1 MTTPIRRPADTP
13 RERARMEQIARADIA
28 AFGTGRAEMANAMI
42 EQSGIRVRPERSRGR
57 AAGINPSGRFEPT
70 SRDVFDDGWNSFE
83 DLPPFKTDVQVEK
96 PRTIITRNESP
107 DISFDR
113 SINPYRG
120 CEHGCVYCFARPTHS
135 YMGLS
140 AGLDF
145 ESKLFAKPD
154 AAKLLDKELS
164 KEGYQARTIAIG
176 TNTDP
181 YQPVEKQWRIMRE
194 ILEVLEARNHPVGI
208 VTKSALVTRDID
220 ILARMA
226 ERGLAKVALSVT
238 TLDRK
243 LARTMEPRAATPTK
257 RLEAIRAL
265 SDAGIPTSVMVAPVI
280 PGLTDQEIERILD
293 AARAAGARDAGY
305 VILRLPLEVSPIF
318 KDWLLRHYP
327 DRYRHVM
334 SLVRS
339 MRDGKDYDAEWGKR
353 MKGTGPYAWQ
363 IGRRFEIAA
372 RRLGLNAQKT
382 PLRTDLFVEA
392 KKRNEQLVLL

>member
-1 MTTPIRRPADTP
+1 
-13 RERARMEQIARADIA
+13 
-28 AFGTGRAEMANAMI
+28 MANAMI
-42 EQSGIRVRPERSRGR
+42 EEAGLRIGEDRRRGR
-57 AAGINPSGRFEPT
+57 GAGVNPSGRFEPIT
-70 SRDVFDDGWNSFE
+70 RHVFDDGWE
-83 DLPPFKTDVQVEK
+83 TLEELPPFKTEVQVEK
-96 PRTIITRNESP
+96 PRTIITRNTSP

-135 YMGLS
+135 FMGLS
-140 AGLDF
+140 PGLDF

-154 AAKLLDKELS
+154 AARLLEKELS
-164 KEGYQARTIAIG
+164 KPGYEPRVIAIG

-181 YQPVEKQWRIMRE
+181 YQPIEKKWRIMRE
-194 ILEVLEARNHPVGI
+194 ILEVLDAHSHPVGI

-220 ILARMA
+220 ILSRMA

-238 TLDRK
+238 TLDRR
-243 LARTMEPRAATPTK
+243 LARTMEPRAATPTR
-257 RLEAIRAL
+257 RLEAMRAL
-265 SDAGIPTSVMVAPVI
+265 NEAGVPASVMIGPVI
-280 PGLTDQEIERILD
+280 PGLNDSEIERILES
-293 AARAAGARDAGY
+293 AHSVGAREAGY

-339 MRDGKDYDAEWGKR
+339 MRGGKDYDSEWGKR
-353 MKGTGPYAWQ
+353 MTGSGPYAWQ

-372 RRLGLNAQKT
+372 RRIGLNAERRK
-382 PLRTDLFVEA
+382 LRTDLFKAGKGEG
-392 KKRNEQLVLL
+392 EQLTLL

>member
-1 MTTPIRRPADTP
+1 
-13 RERARMEQIARADIA
+13 MEQIARADIA
-28 AFGTGRAEMANAMI
+28 AFGTGRSEMANAMI
-42 EQSGIRVRPERSRGR
+42 EQSGVRVRPDRNRGR
-57 AAGINPSGRFEPT
+57 SAAINPSGRFEPV
-70 SRDVFDDGWNSFE
+70 SRHIFDDGWNSLE
-83 DLPPFKTDVQVEK
+83 ELPPFKTEVQVEK
-96 PRTIITRNESP
+96 PRTIITRNDSP

-154 AAKLLDKELS
+154 AARLLERELA
-164 KEGYQARTIAIG
+164 KDGYQPRTIAIG

-181 YQPVEKQWRIMRE
+181 YQPIEKNYRIMRE
-194 ILEVLEARNHPVGI
+194 VLEVLEANKHPVGI
-208 VTKSALVTRDID
+208 VTKSALVVRDID
-220 ILARMA
+220 ILSRMA
-226 ERGLAKVALSVT
+226 EQGLAKVALSVT

-243 LARTMEPRAATPTK
+243 LARTMEPRAATPSK
-257 RLEAIRAL
+257 RLEAMRQL
-265 SDAGIPTSVMVAPVI
+265 DEAGIPVSVMVAPIV
-280 PGLTDQEIERILD
+280 PGLNDSEIERILD
-293 AARAAGARDAGY
+293 AARAAGAREAGY

-339 MRDGKDYDAEWGKR
+339 MRGGKDYDSDWGKR
-353 MKGTGPYAWQ
+353 MKGSGPYAWQ

-372 RRLGLNAQKT
+372 RRMGLNIERRK
-382 PLRTDLFVEA
+382 LRTDLFTA
-392 KKRNEQLVLL
+392 PDKQGEQLILL

>member
-1 MTTPIRRPADTP
+1 
-13 RERARMEQIARADIA
+13 MEQIVRADIA
-28 AFGTGRAEMANAMI
+28 AFGKGRAEMANAMI
-42 EQSGIRVRPERSRGR
+42 EQSEIRVRPDRNRGR
-57 AAGINPSGRFEPT
+57 SAGINPSGRFEPV
-70 SRDVFDDGWNSFE
+70 SRHVFDDGWNSLE
-83 DLPPFKTDVQVEK
+83 ELPPFKTEVQVEK
-96 PRTIITRNESP
+96 PRTIITRNDSP

-120 CEHGCVYCFARPTHS
+120 CEHGCVYCFARPTHA

-140 AGLDF
+140 PGLDF

-154 AAKLLDKELS
+154 AAKLLERELS
-164 KEGYQARTIAIG
+164 KDGYQPRTIAIG

-181 YQPVEKQWRIMRE
+181 YQPIEKQYRIMRE
-194 ILEVLEARNHPVGI
+194 VLEVLDAHNHPVGI

-220 ILARMA
+220 ILSRMA

-238 TLDRK
+238 TLDRM
-243 LARTMEPRAATPTK
+243 LARVMEPRASTPTK
-257 RLEAIRAL
+257 RLEAIRQL
-265 SDAGIPTSVMVAPVI
+265 TDAGIPASVMVAPII

-293 AARAAGARDAGY
+293 AGRAAGARDAGY
-305 VILRLPLEVSPIF
+305 VILRLPLEVAPIF

-339 MRDGKDYDAEWGKR
+339 MRDGKDYDSEFGKR
-353 MKGTGPYAWQ
+353 MKGAGPYAWQ

-372 RRLGLNAQKT
+372 RKLGLNSERT
-382 PLRTDLFVEA
+382 RLRSDLFRA
-392 KKRNEQLVLL
+392 PARQGEQLSLL

>member
-1 MTTPIRRPADTP
+1 
-13 RERARMEQIARADIA
+13 MEQIVRADIA
-28 AFGTGRAEMANAMI
+28 AYSDGGSAMANAI
-42 EQSGIRVRPERSRGR
+42 IDEAGVRVGDDRRRGR
-57 AAGINPSGRFEPT
+57 GAGINPTGRFEPLT
-70 SRDVFDDGWNSFE
+70 RHVFDDGWE
-83 DLPPFKTDVQVEK
+83 TLEELPPFKTEVQVEK
-96 PRTIITRNESP
+96 PRTIITRNVSP

-140 AGLDF
+140 PGLDF

-154 AAKLLDKELS
+154 APRLLEKELA
-164 KEGYQARTIAIG
+164 KTGYEPRTIAIG

-181 YQPVEKQWRIMRE
+181 YQPIEKKWRIMRE
-194 ILEVLEARNHPVGI
+194 ILEVLDAHNHPVGI
-208 VTKSALVTRDID
+208 VTKSALVMRDID
-220 ILARMA
+220 ILSRMA

-238 TLDRK
+238 TLDWR
-243 LARTMEPRAATPTK
+243 LARTMEPRAATPTR
-257 RLEAIRAL
+257 RLEAMRAL
-265 SDAGIPTSVMVAPVI
+265 NEAGIPASVMIGPVI
-280 PGLTDQEIERILD
+280 PGLNDSEIERILES
-293 AARAAGARDAGY
+293 AHAVGAKEAGY

-339 MRDGKDYDAEWGKR
+339 MRGGKDYDSEWGKR

-372 RRLGLNAQKT
+372 RRIGLNAERRK
-382 PLRTDLFVEA
+382 LRTDLFKAGKGEG
-392 KKRNEQLVLL
+392 EQLSLL

>member
-1 MTTPIRRPADTP
+1 MGIAIRQSTEKPW
-13 RERARMEQIARADIA
+13 ERAKVEQIARADIA

-42 EQSGIRVRPERSRGR
+42 EESGIRVRPERNRGR
-57 AAGINPSGRFEPT
+57 SAGINPSGRFEPY
-70 SRDVFDDGWNSFE
+70 SRDVFDDGWNSLE
-83 DLPPFKTDVQVEK
+83 ELPPFKTEVQVEK
-96 PRTIITRNESP
+96 PRTIITRNDSP

-120 CEHGCVYCFARPTHS
+120 CEHGCVYCFARPTHA

-140 AGLDF
+140 PGLDF

-154 AAKLLDKELS
+154 AARLLERELA
-164 KEGYQARTIAIG
+164 KDGYQPRTIAIG

-181 YQPVEKQWRIMRE
+181 YQPIEKQYRIMRE
-194 ILEVLEARNHPVGI
+194 VLEVLEARKHPVGI

-226 ERGLAKVALSVT
+226 EQGLAKVALSVT
-238 TLDRK
+238 TLDRM

-257 RLEAIRAL
+257 RLEAIKQL
-265 SDAGIPTSVMVAPVI
+265 SEAGIPTSVMVAPIV
-280 PGLTDQEIERILD
+280 PGLNDQEIERILD
-293 AARAAGARDAGY
+293 AGRAAGARAAGY

-327 DRYRHVM
+327 DKYRHVL
-334 SLVRS
+334 SLIRS
-339 MRDGKDYDAEWGKR
+339 MRDGKDYDSEWGKR
-353 MKGTGPYAWQ
+353 MKGRGPYAWQ

-372 RRLGLNAQKT
+372 RRLGLNSERS
-382 PLRTDLFVEA
+382 PLRTDLFIRP
-392 KKRNEQLVLL
+392 KKEGEQLVLL